1 MEEIN
6 ATTSMYHNG
15 AFRRNTTSTISE
27 MPQQC
32 LSRLTRVCVATLAP
46 TRFQETI
53 NATNKQA
60 LADGYKRH
68 WFMIQMGLRLCCV
81 GFATTSLHAH
91 ACLCAPW
98 VSLWHLFLPSLE
110 EDLHLLLL
118 SLEEDLREA
127 V

>member
-1 MEEIN
+1 MEQIN
-6 ATTSMYHNG
+6 ATIKMYHHG

-32 LSRLTRVCVATLAP
+32 LSSLMRVLVATLAP

-60 LADGYKRH
+60 LADEYKRH
-68 WFMIQMGLRLCCV
+68 WVMIQMGLRLCCV
-81 GFATTSLHAH
+81 GFATTSLQAL
-91 ACLCAPW
+91 ACLCARW
-98 VSLWHLFLPSLE
+98 VLLWHLFLPSLE
-110 EDLHLLLL
+110 EDL
-118 SLEEDLREA
+118 REA